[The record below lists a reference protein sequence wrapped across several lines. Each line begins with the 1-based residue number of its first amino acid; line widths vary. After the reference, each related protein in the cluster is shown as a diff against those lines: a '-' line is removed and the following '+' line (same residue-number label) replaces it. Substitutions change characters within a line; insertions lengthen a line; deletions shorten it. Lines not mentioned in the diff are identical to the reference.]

1 MVKTYETPVMG
12 KDYYNI
18 LGVEKNATEDEIKK
32 GYRKMALKF
41 HPDKNKDPGAE
52 EKFKEISE
60 AYEVL
65 SDKDKRA
72 AFDRFGSDGLRPGG
86 GSSPSHGFTGHF
98 SHHPTDPFDLFR
110 TFFGGRDP
118 FSDAFGGDPFS
129 TMFNHA
135 HGGPQ
140 SPRHQTASTIF
151 GSDPF
156 FNRGGGGIGAG
167 VFDDLMN
174 GQGSTTS
181 TTTYR
186 FGDGGRVQ
194 ITRTVR
200 GGGGGHDSVR
210 GAGQGGARG
219 VADGAEDGVQC
230 PICDVKY
237 PKSEIENH
245 AASCS
250 EGQTA
255 GRTVA
260 CPICSQNFPASTIET
275 HAAECGEV

>member
-1 MVKTYETPVMG
+1 MG
-12 KDYYNI
+12 KEYYKI
-18 LGVEKNATEDEIKK
+18 LGVERNATEDQIKK

-52 EKFKEISE
+52 EKFKEIAE

-65 SDKDKRA
+65 SDKDKRVTY
-72 AFDRFGSDGLRPGG
+72 DRFGSDGLRPGG
-86 GSSPSHGFTGHF
+86 GTNSSPSHSFTGTF

-129 TMFNHA
+129 SMFNHPQAGA
-135 HGGPQ
+135 H
-140 SPRHQTASTIF
+140 SPGQHQAASTLF

-156 FNRGGGGIGAG
+156 FSSGGIRTG

-174 GQGSTTS
+174 GHGSSTS
-181 TTTYR
+181 TTTYQ

-200 GGGGGHDSVR
+200 GGPGNVR
-210 GAGQGGARG
+210 GQGQGSRG
-219 VADGAEDGVQC
+219 DADGAEDGVQC
-230 PICDVKY
+230 PLCDIKY
-237 PKSEIENH
+237 PKPEIESH
-245 AASCS
+245 AASCTGGS
-250 EGQTA
+250 TSN
-255 GRTVA
+255 RSVS
-260 CPICSQNFPASTIET
+260 CPICAQNFPASTIET